1 MSGKAVSMDLV
12 SNKKP
17 KATKG
22 NHQKVITYI
31 KKINSDSWELINQ
44 DLRRMLEE
52 KNREISQLRRELNQ
66 KTNELDQFKAM
77 LMQQRIHTFIPDEV
91 SGIESMEE
99 ENN

>member
-1 MSGKAVSMDLV
+1 
-12 SNKKP
+12 
-17 KATKG
+17 
-22 NHQKVITYI
+22 
-31 KKINSDSWELINQ
+31 
-44 DLRRMLEE
+44 MLEE